1 MVCGAPPG
9 TISSCDSFGGK
20 RHRRDPDFGDRLRA
34 SERGDAAHDYPGAI
48 AHVLVRMDDQHADE
62 HSVARVAAWLQKRR
76 GALDETAW
84 ERDDDAAR
92 TLKDCVADL
101 TDARVEYDKV
111 RHGVAMTNWL
121 LANAPEA
128 LREIADMLDE
138 LLREVP
144 TT

>member
-1 MVCGAPPG
+1 M
-9 TISSCDSFGGK
+9 
-20 RHRRDPDFGDRLRA
+20 RR
-34 SERGDAAHDYPGAI
+34 RGRG
-48 AHVLVRMDDQHADE
+48 
-62 HSVARVAAWLQKRR
+62 